1 MVSLALDASFVS
13 SCSVAM
19 GAMLMQDDR
28 VSSRPVGQGYIS
40 GKSYRHGSTL
50 SHEAGFLGWWDT
62 ESNPRLYRF
71 KVITGDDQ
79 G

>member
-1 MVSLALDASFVS
+1 MVSLALDASFFC

-28 VSSRPVGQGYIS
+28 VSSRLVGQGYIS
-40 GKSYRHGSTL
+40 GKSYGSTL
-50 SHEAGFLGWWDT
+50 RQEAGFLGWWGTD
-62 ESNPRLYRF
+62 SNPRLYRVQ
-71 KVITGDDQ
+71 VITGDDQ